1 MKFSVGEL
9 LNWNKSKKG
18 RDRNMVFIFLKGRR
32 LAYMQKDITSATE
45 YKIGNTT
52 YIVNVKFE
60 PNCKENIS
68 DVVRRLIERDIE
80 KQSKQ
85 AA

>member
-1 MKFSVGEL
+1 
-9 LNWNKSKKG
+9 
-18 RDRNMVFIFLKGRR
+18 
-32 LAYMQKDITSATE
+32 MQMNITSATE
-45 YKIGNTT
+45 YGNTT
-52 YIVNVKFE
+52 YIVNVKFA

-80 KQSKQ
+80 KKSKQ

>member
-1 MKFSVGEL
+1 MNQRKEDA
-9 LNWNKSKKG
+9 K
-18 RDRNMVFIFLKGRR
+18 MFIFIGRR
-32 LAYMQKDITSATE
+32 VALMKKDITSATE

-52 YIVNVKFE
+52 YIVNVKFA

-68 DVVRRLIERDIE
+68 DVVRRLIERDI
-80 KQSKQ
+80 KKQ

>member
-1 MKFSVGEL
+1 
-9 LNWNKSKKG
+9 
-18 RDRNMVFIFLKGRR
+18 
-32 LAYMQKDITSATE
+32 MQKNIISATE

-52 YIVNVKFE
+52 YIVNVKFA

-68 DVVRRLIERDIE
+68 DVVRRLIERDI
-80 KQSKQ
+80 KKQ

>member
-1 MKFSVGEL
+1 M
-9 LNWNKSKKG
+9 
-18 RDRNMVFIFLKGRR
+18 FIFRGRG
-32 LAYMQKDITSATE
+32 LSFMQKDITSATE

-52 YIVNVKFE
+52 YIVNVKFA

-68 DVVRRLIERDIE
+68 DVVRRLIERDI
-80 KQSKQ
+80 KKQ

>member
-1 MKFSVGEL
+1 
-9 LNWNKSKKG
+9 
-18 RDRNMVFIFLKGRR
+18 
-32 LAYMQKDITSATE
+32 MQNDIISATE

-52 YIVNVKFE
+52 YIVNLKFA

-68 DVVRRLIERDIE
+68 DVVRRLIDRDI
-80 KQSKQ
+80 KKQ

>member
-1 MKFSVGEL
+1 
-9 LNWNKSKKG
+9 
-18 RDRNMVFIFLKGRR
+18 
-32 LAYMQKDITSATE
+32 MQKDITSATE

-52 YIVNVKFE
+52 YIVNVKFA

-80 KQSKQ
+80 NSQNKRHNRFMTLRKFI
-85 AA
+85 ALKCWYFAVDVL

>member
-1 MKFSVGEL
+1 
-9 LNWNKSKKG
+9 
-18 RDRNMVFIFLKGRR
+18 
-32 LAYMQKDITSATE
+32 MQKDITSATE

-52 YIVNVKFE
+52 YIVNVKSA

>member
-1 MKFSVGEL
+1 MK
-9 LNWNKSKKG
+9 
-18 RDRNMVFIFLKGRR
+18 
-32 LAYMQKDITSATE
+32 KDITSATE

-52 YIVNVKFE
+52 YIVNIKFA
-60 PNCKENIS
+60 PDCKENIS

-80 KQSKQ
+80 KQAKQ

>member
-1 MKFSVGEL
+1 MKFSAGGL
-9 LNWNKSKKG
+9 LSWNKLKRG
-18 RDRNMVFIFLKGRR
+18 RDKIMIFIFLKGRR

-52 YIVNVKFE
+52 YIVNVKFA
-60 PNCKENIS
+60 PDCKENIS

>member
-1 MKFSVGEL
+1 MKFSVGVL
-9 LNWNKSKKG
+9 LNWIKSKKG
-18 RDRNMVFIFLKGRR
+18 RDKIMIFIFLKGRR

-52 YIVNVKFE
+52 YIVNVKFA

-80 KQSKQ
+80 KQAKQ

>member
-1 MKFSVGEL
+1 MKFSIGVL
-9 LNWNKSKKG
+9 LSWNKLKRG
-18 RDRNMVFIFLKGRR
+18 RDKIMIFIFLKGRR
-32 LAYMQKDITSATE
+32 LGYMQKDITSATE

-52 YIVNVKFE
+52 YIVNVKFT

-68 DVVRRLIERDIE
+68 DVVRRLIERDI
-80 KQSKQ
+80 KKQ

>member
-1 MKFSVGEL
+1 MKFSVGVL
-9 LNWNKSKKG
+9 LNWNKLKRG
-18 RDRNMVFIFLKGRR
+18 RDKIMILIFLKGRR
-32 LAYMQKDITSATE
+32 IAYMQKDITSATE

-52 YIVNVKFE
+52 YIVNVKFV

-80 KQSKQ
+80 KHSKQ

>member
-1 MKFSVGEL
+1 
-9 LNWNKSKKG
+9 
-18 RDRNMVFIFLKGRR
+18 
-32 LAYMQKDITSATE
+32 MQKDITSATE

-52 YIVNVKFE
+52 YIVNVKFA

-68 DVVRRLIERDIE
+68 DVVRRLIERDIA
-80 KQSKQ
+80 KKSKQ

>member
-1 MKFSVGEL
+1 MKFSIGVL
-9 LNWNKSKKG
+9 LSWNKLKRG
-18 RDRNMVFIFLKGRR
+18 RDKIMIFIFLKGRR
-32 LAYMQKDITSATE
+32 LGYMQKDITSATE

-52 YIVNVKFE
+52 YIVNVKFA

-68 DVVRRLIERDIE
+68 DVVRRLIERDI
-80 KQSKQ
+80 KKQ

>member
-1 MKFSVGEL
+1 M
-9 LNWNKSKKG
+9 
-18 RDRNMVFIFLKGRR
+18 FIFIGRR
-32 LAYMQKDITSATE
+32 SALMKKDITSATE

-52 YIVNVKFE
+52 YIVNVKFA

-80 KQSKQ
+80 KQAKQ

>member
-1 MKFSVGEL
+1 MKFSVGGL
-9 LNWNKSKKG
+9 LNWNKSRKG
-18 RDRNMVFIFLKGRR
+18 RDRIMIFIFFNGRR

-52 YIVNVKFE
+52 YIVNVKFA

-68 DVVRRLIERDIE
+68 DVVRRLIERDI
-80 KQSKQ
+80 KKQ

>member
-1 MKFSVGEL
+1 
-9 LNWNKSKKG
+9 
-18 RDRNMVFIFLKGRR
+18 
-32 LAYMQKDITSATE
+32 MQKDITSATE

-52 YIVNVKFE
+52 YIVNVKFA
-60 PNCKENIS
+60 PDCKGNIS